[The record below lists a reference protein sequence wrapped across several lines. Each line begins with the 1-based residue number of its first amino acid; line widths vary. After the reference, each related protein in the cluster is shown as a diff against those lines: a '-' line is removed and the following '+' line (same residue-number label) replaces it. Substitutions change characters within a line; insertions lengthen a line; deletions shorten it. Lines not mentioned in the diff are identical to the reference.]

1 MSKHT
6 MNSRQTVIGL
16 DIGDRHCHF
25 CVLDPDHA
33 EPQHGRV
40 ATQPEKLQ
48 AFFAK
53 LPGALVVMEAGTH
66 SPWIQRLVREC
77 GGHPLVAN
85 PRQVRLIYAG
95 RRKSDRLDAEA
106 LARLGRADTE
116 LLYPIR
122 PCSKKTQANRA
133 ILRSRR
139 ALIDSRTALIT
150 SVRGQVKAW
159 GERLPS
165 SSSEAFVRKARPAL
179 PTVLAPALAPIL
191 DVIESLN
198 DKIKTLDERIAALAE
213 DTYPVVQLLQQIPGV
228 GPIASLA
235 YVLTIEDPFRFAKS
249 RDVPAYLGLV
259 PRRAQSG
266 DRDPRLGITKAGDP
280 YLRAL
285 LTQCAQYVLGPF
297 GPDTAL
303 RRWGLGLVARGG
315 AGAKKKA
322 VTAVARKLAV
332 LMHRLWVTQGTYQS
346 EGRIVA

>member
-1 MSKHT
+1 
-6 MNSRQTVIGL
+6 V
-16 DIGDRHCHF
+16 
-25 CVLDPDHA
+25 
-33 EPQHGRV
+33 
-40 ATQPEKLQ
+40 
-48 AFFAK
+48 
-53 LPGALVVMEAGTH
+53 
-66 SPWIQRLVREC
+66 
-77 GGHPLVAN
+77 
-85 PRQVRLIYAG
+85 
-95 RRKSDRLDAEA
+95 
-106 LARLGRADTE
+106 
-116 LLYPIR
+116 
-122 PCSKKTQANRA
+122 
-133 ILRSRR
+133 
-139 ALIDSRTALIT
+139 
-150 SVRGQVKAW
+150 
-159 GERLPS
+159 
-165 SSSEAFVRKARPAL
+165 
-179 PTVLAPALAPIL
+179 
-191 DVIESLN
+191 
-198 DKIKTLDERIAALAE
+198 DKRIAALAE

-249 RDVPAYLGLV
+249 RDVPAYLGLT